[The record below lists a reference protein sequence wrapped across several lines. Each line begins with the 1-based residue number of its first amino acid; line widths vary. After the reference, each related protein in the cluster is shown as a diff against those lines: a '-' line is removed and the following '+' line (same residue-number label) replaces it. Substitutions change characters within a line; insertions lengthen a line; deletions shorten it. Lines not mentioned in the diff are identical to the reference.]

1 MVVMKKVLQF
11 ILIFSALLCASHSA
25 AIADEPAKKEQTA
38 PAAAPTPASPASPT
52 SQGSQPPSAEPA
64 PTTHEFPFHT
74 TSTAQSQSYEGAFVK
89 MIVTVIVLI
98 VFVLLTFW
106 VIRRLGHGRLRGFGS
121 NRSIQVIERK
131 PLSPKSMLYL
141 VQVGHQKFLIAESQ
155 LEVRRVGMIEEL
167 SETAA
172 DETN

>member
-1 MVVMKKVLQF
+1 MVMKKVVQF
-11 ILIFSALLCASHSA
+11 ILVFSALLIASPNA
-25 AIADEPAKKEQTA
+25 AKADEPAKKEQTA
-38 PAAAPTPASPASPT
+38 PAAAPAPASPASHD
-52 SQGSQPPSAEPA
+52 PPPPPAEPA
-64 PTTHEFPFHT
+64 PVPATHEFPFHS
-74 TSTAQSQSYEGAFVK
+74 TSTTQSQSYEGAFVK

-98 VFVLLTFW
+98 LFVFLTFW
-106 VIRRLGHGRLRGFGS
+106 VIRRLGQGRIRGFGS

-155 LEVRRVGMIEEL
+155 LEVRKVGMIEEL
-167 SETAA
+167 AETAA